1 MINIRQRLSHPFRLL
16 LLLIPIVSLCSYLV
30 MGDFL
35 RWWVLLPALVQIV
48 LLVFAYWH
56 PKVALSTFLV
66 VSVLADA
73 LVVDFRMYS
82 LYGIVFAAG
91 LLAYETSNAVAV
103 VRVIALT
110 SVQLIDTLIPGYDL
124 RLRNV
129 PSFTLIYVVAVLI
142 GRGLRWRERRFE
154 RDWQAERDRAQ
165 AEQMRRNAEI
175 ADRIHDAVTGDLALA
190 AVMKQQEME
199 RDDCPNRDLLVQINE
214 RVQMALA
221 NVHRVIGPA

>member
-35 RWWVLLPALVQIV
+35 RWWVLLPALVQIA

-56 PKVALSTFLV
+56 PKVALSTFL
-66 VSVLADA
+66 
-73 LVVDFRMYS
+73 
-82 LYGIVFAAG
+82 
-91 LLAYETSNAVAV
+91 
-103 VRVIALT
+103 
-110 SVQLIDTLIPGYDL
+110 
-124 RLRNV
+124 
-129 PSFTLIYVVAVLI
+129 VVAVLI